1 MTGWRASR
9 STTGRSSWKAGVG
22 TLAAGI
28 AGFAAGLL
36 LGKLLKP
43 AGVGDDAGID
53 VSDDYRRELHI
64 YLVGF
69 GLALALTLAPFALVY
84 WSAMPRS
91 WLLIAIGA
99 FAEAAMMFAWRRVG
113 ARFSARTTLL
123 VAASAAIVRWA
134 AMGLSPP
141 VYVLVVL
148 QLLQSLSFALGYLGA
163 VHFVAKWTSED
174 IAAEC
179 QSFFVVLQQA
189 ASVIALT
196 TFGWLIGFMGARA
209 YFVAALFALVGAAC
223 IWLSIRMKQPRAG

>member
-99 FAEAAMMFAWRRVG
+99 FA
-113 ARFSARTTLL
+113 L
-123 VAASAAIVRWA
+123 VQVVVHFRCFLHIN
-134 AMGLSPP
+134 PP
-141 VYVLVVL
+141 KQKTDDL
-148 QLLQSLSFALGYLGA
+148 QLILFSSLLLLLMAGGTVWILHNLAL
-163 VHFVAKWTSED
+163 
-174 IAAEC
+174 
-179 QSFFVVLQQA
+179 
-189 ASVIALT
+189 
-196 TFGWLIGFMGARA
+196 
-209 YFVAALFALVGAAC
+209 
-223 IWLSIRMKQPRAG
+223 RMH